1 MKFRND
7 DQRKAMF
14 ARMGMNRFA
23 RRTSLEMA
31 ADDISFGD
39 AGSSLFDDVKKPKPL
54 KLPEGT
60 QAVFLISDYGSSI
73 QTKAAARDA
82 VDAYTGDTQRAD
94 ILPLWDGK
102 ELKGHAVVSF
112 EQGGRGIRQYL
123 PGATDVETVRQEK
136 FLPTEREVEAAK
148 QPERIVQPPIS
159 DKFKEYEASLLS
171 SGMSPKEVAAEIS
184 RYKDFEGDES
194 EKKYLTDLMEAFES
208 SDAEDFAVFK
218 KKFDSTYKGKKS
230 YFSKKSKADYF
241 AVIQRGDDEYACSFC
256 GDVFSNRVTCA
267 RHAASCDGNSFNDKD
282 TEYDEEENDDEDT
295 SGNYD
300 SPDGFSI

>member
-1 MKFRND
+1 MVFRND

-31 ADDISFGD
+31 ADDITFDEAKS
-39 AGSSLFDDVKKPKPL
+39 ALFKEVKKPTPL
-54 KLPEGT
+54 NLPKGT

-73 QTKAAARDA
+73 QTKGAARDA
-82 VDAYTGDTQRAD
+82 ADALTEDTHRAD
-94 ILPLWDGK
+94 ILPIWDGK
-102 ELKGHAVVSF
+102 ELKGHAVVTF
-112 EQGGRGIRQYL
+112 EQVGHGGRQYL
-123 PGATDVETVRQEK
+123 PGSSDVESVRQVK
-136 FLPTEREVEAAK
+136 FLPSEQEVAAAK
-148 QPERIVQPPIS
+148 QPEYVVQPPIS

-171 SGMSPKEVAAEIS
+171 SGLSGKELVAEIA
-184 RYKDFEGDES
+184 RFKNFEGDES
-194 EKKYLTDLMEAFES
+194 EKKYLTDLIESFES
-208 SDAEDFAVFK
+208 SDTEDFIVFK
-218 KKFDSTYKGKKS
+218 KKFDSTYSGKKS
-230 YFSKKSKADYF
+230 YFSKKADYF
-241 AVIQRGDDEYACSFC
+241 AVVQRGDDEYACSFC

-282 TEYDEEENDDEDT
+282 TEYGEEENDEDDT